1 MLTAG
6 TAFRPARFPDMQL
19 NKTSNFAV
27 SAVAGIVLALSGAV
41 SASAENGNW
50 AVPPQNNFLGCIGRS
65 SPDDPGVA
73 LQVQVSDRYGPYRS
87 DQVVMVSDMSGMPV
101 ATLACDGSAVQ
112 FRLHPGSYR
121 VVAFVAGAVRSPETV
136 VDVPETGASINL
148 TMQDVPNQF
157 FDTLNI
163 G

>member
-1 MLTAG
+1 MK
-6 TAFRPARFPDMQL
+6 PANIFG
-19 NKTSNFAV
+19 FAA
-27 SAVAGIVLALSGAV
+27 SAAAGIIIALSAAV
-41 SASAENGNW
+41 PASAQSGNW

-65 SPDDPGVA
+65 SPDDPGVP
-73 LQVQVSDRYGPYRS
+73 LQVQVSDQFGPYRS

-101 ATLACDGSAVQ
+101 ATLACDGPAVQ

-136 VDVPETGASINL
+136 VDVPDTGALIHL
-148 TMQDVPNQF
+148 TMADVPHRTIN
-157 FDTLNI
+157 TLNF

>member
-1 MLTAG
+1 
-6 TAFRPARFPDMQL
+6 MQPG
-19 NKTSNFAV
+19 NMGNFAV
-27 SAVAGIVLALSGAV
+27 SAVAGIVLAVTGAV

-50 AVPPQNNFLGCIGRS
+50 AVPPQNNFLGCIGRG
-65 SPDDPGVA
+65 SPDDPGVP
-73 LQVQVSDRYGPYRS
+73 LYVQVSDRYGPYRG
-87 DQVVMVSDMSGMPV
+87 DQVVMVSDMSGKAI
-101 ATLACDGSAVQ
+101 ATLACDGPAVQ

>member
-1 MLTAG
+1 
-6 TAFRPARFPDMQL
+6 MQPR
-19 NKTSNFAV
+19 KIRHFAI
-27 SAVAGIVLALSGAV
+27 SAVAGIVVILNGAG

-50 AVPPQNNFLGCIGRS
+50 AVPPQNNFLGCIGAG
-65 SPDDPGVA
+65 SPDDPGVP

-101 ATLACDGSAVQ
+101 ATLACNGPAVQ

-121 VVAFVAGAVRSPETV
+121 VVAFVAGAVRSPETLV
-136 VDVPETGASINL
+136 NVPETGASINL
-148 TMQDVPNQF
+148 TMDDVPNRSIN
-157 FDTLNI
+157 TLNF

>member
-1 MLTAG
+1 
-6 TAFRPARFPDMQL
+6 MQHR
-19 NKTSNFAV
+19 NISIFAV
-27 SAVAGIVLALSGAV
+27 SAVAGMILALSGAV

-50 AVPPQNNFLGCIGRS
+50 AVPPQNNFLGCSGHG
-65 SPDDPGVA
+65 SPDDPGVP
-73 LQVQVSDRYGPYRS
+73 LQVQVSDRFGPYRS

-101 ATLACDGSAVQ
+101 ATLACDGPAVQ

-136 VDVPETGASINL
+136 VNVPETGASINL
-148 TMQDVPNQF
+148 TMDDVPNRTINMLDF
-157 FDTLNI
+157 

>member
-1 MLTAG
+1 
-6 TAFRPARFPDMQL
+6 MQPH
-19 NKTSNFAV
+19 TIRYFAA
-27 SAVAGIVLALSGAV
+27 SAVAGMIFALSGV
-41 SASAENGNW
+41 VPASAENGNW
-50 AVPPQNNFLGCIGRS
+50 AVPPQNNFLGCIGHGL
-65 SPDDPGVA
+65 PDDPGVP

-101 ATLACDGSAVQ
+101 ATLACDGPQVQ

-136 VDVPETGASINL
+136 VNVPETGASINL
-148 TMQDVPNQF
+148 TMDDVPNR
-157 FDTLNI
+157 TLNTLDF

>member
-1 MLTAG
+1 
-6 TAFRPARFPDMQL
+6 MQHR
-19 NKTSNFAV
+19 NISIFSV

-50 AVPPQNNFLGCIGRS
+50 AEPPQNNFLGCIGRG
-65 SPDDPGVA
+65 SPDDPGVP
-73 LQVQVSDRYGPYRS
+73 LQVQVSDQFGPYRS
-87 DQVVMVSDMSGMPV
+87 DQVVMVSDMSSMPV
-101 ATLACDGSAVQ
+101 ATLACDGPAVQ

-136 VDVPETGASINL
+136 VNVPETGASINL
-148 TMQDVPNQF
+148 TMDDVPNR
-157 FDTLNI
+157 TLNTLNF